1 MRNPRKRMKVIL
13 FSLLTLFL
21 TGVGAWLWRDAIG
34 SQEKTEYVMRLRIE
48 VLNLQD
54 EQKEQFP
61 LKGEEERHS
70 IEEILMN
77 FNRRIVKMLK

>member
-1 MRNPRKRMKVIL
+1 
-13 FSLLTLFL
+13 
-21 TGVGAWLWRDAIG
+21 
-34 SQEKTEYVMRLRIE
+34 MRLRIE

-54 EQKEQFP
+54 ELKEQFHM
-61 LKGEEERHS
+61 KGEEERQS

>member
-1 MRNPRKRMKVIL
+1 
-13 FSLLTLFL
+13 
-21 TGVGAWLWRDAIG
+21 
-34 SQEKTEYVMRLRIE
+34 MRLRIE

-54 EQKEQFP
+54 ELKEQFP
-61 LKGEEERHS
+61 LKGEEERQS

>member
-13 FSLLTLFL
+13 LSLLTLFL
-21 TGVGAWLWRDAIG
+21 TGFGAWSWRDAIG

-48 VLNLQD
+48 VLNLQV
-54 EQKEQFP
+54 ELKEQFH
-61 LKGEEERHS
+61 LKGEEERQS

>member
-1 MRNPRKRMKVIL
+1 
-13 FSLLTLFL
+13 
-21 TGVGAWLWRDAIG
+21 
-34 SQEKTEYVMRLRIE
+34 MRLRIE